1 MELGQGR
8 VRLGVRERFF
18 TKRVVGYWDRLPRAA
33 VTALSLTEF
42 KKHLDNALRHRV

>member
-8 VRLGVRERFF
+8 VRLGVRERFC
-18 TKRVVGYWDRLPRAA
+18 TQRVVGHWDRLPRAV
-33 VTALSLTEF
+33 VTALSLPEF